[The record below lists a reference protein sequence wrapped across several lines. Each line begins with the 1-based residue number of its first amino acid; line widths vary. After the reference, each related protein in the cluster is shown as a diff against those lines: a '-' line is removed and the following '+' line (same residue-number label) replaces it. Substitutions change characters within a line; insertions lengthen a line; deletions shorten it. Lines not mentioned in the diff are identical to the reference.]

1 MKGCDT
7 CFEGDTPICVI
18 VRSLGIIE
26 VAYINNDPVR
36 KIQTTLDISSEWFK
50 YREQITLSKQRSQI
64 GDGGASQ
71 HVATIESYY

>member
-18 VRSLGIIE
+18 VRSLGITE
-26 VAYINNDPVR
+26 VVCISNDSVR
-36 KIQTTLDISSEWFK
+36 KIITILDISSVWFNTENISHCQNK
-50 YREQITLSKQRSQI
+50 EVKI

-71 HVATIESYY
+71 HVATIENC

>member
-36 KIQTTLDISSEWFK
+36 KIQNTLDISSEWFNT
-50 YREQITLSKQRSQI
+50 ESKSHCQNQE
-64 GDGGASQ
+64 AK
-71 HVATIESYY
+71 